1 MLYAFRVET
10 AGVVRTVV
18 AAAETVGELECA
30 IERMIADGAPGNRP
44 DYIAFLTNKL
54 FKDIDSY
61 PFVAEH
67 AIVAGSDSFCVQYG
81 VTVLDRDAVLARHR
95 AMVDAANDS
104 YDPQADQR
112 SIAEIHGLDK
122 HDPWDNRTDEQK
134 AYDAKMKALADK
146 AKAKGDLTGESFAPD
161 QSAAK
166 DDLTITGVRAHQD
179 SDGKVRVDS
188 VMAIKGNG
196 FYGSEQ
202 SAEGGPLVS
211 ATWAGHW
218 RLDLVGDDGDCIG
231 SVMDA
236 AGVAADRMVA
246 SGEMPAGGVIFLNA
260 SEDEMRRISARL
272 TRDRMAHTVAV
283 VNGDGS
289 LADHDMSDN
298 PDPTISDEPG
308 VFHKVV
314 IPGRKLRDVVAVLVD
329 TSVNPINTARVVM
342 AGSAA
347 LSTKAVG
354 GYGNASGGCWL
365 AYGAEVKANH
375 AERLLRREKIACTV
389 CPVNADGSPAN
400 PVASPVPDP
409 DPGPRPWNSRAGELA
424 AMDEDALHAN
434 RNEYAPSE
442 FLFCGKSETGTG
454 DAIVHITPRSYF
466 LEHGAMWDQPLGI
479 AHMLP
484 PDLTE
489 IAPGVYRSRSRKWTF
504 VSLELNRAGFRESVR
519 LKMYLNTL

>member
-1 MLYAFRVET
+1 MLFAFRVET
-10 AGVVRTVV
+10 TGAVRTVV

-30 IERMIADGAPGNRP
+30 IERMIADGAPGDRP
-44 DYIAFLTNKL
+44 DYVAFLTDKL

-67 AIVAGSDSFCVQYG
+67 TVVAGSDSFCEQYG
-81 VTVLDRDAVLARHR
+81 VTVLDRGDVLARHR
-95 AMVDAANDS
+95 AMVDAAHNS

-112 SIAEIHGLDK
+112 TIAEIYGLDK

-134 AYDAKMKALADK
+134 AYAAKMKAMTDK
-146 AKAKGDLTGESFAPD
+146 AKAKGKGDITGESFAAD

-166 DDLTITGVRAHQD
+166 DDLTITGVSVHQD
-179 SDGKVRVDS
+179 EDGTVRVGS

-196 FYGSEQ
+196 FYGPDENASTP
-202 SAEGGPLVS
+202 GT

-218 RLDLVGDDGDCIG
+218 RIDLVGDDGDCIG

-236 AGVAADRMVA
+236 AGIAADRLVA
-246 SGEMPAGGVIFLNA
+246 TGQVPAGGVLVFNA
-260 SEDEMRRISARL
+260 SEDEVRRVSACL
-272 TRDRMAHTVAV
+272 MRDRMAHTVAF
-283 VNGDGS
+283 VNGDDS
-289 LADHDMSDN
+289 LTDHDMSDN
-298 PDPTISDEPG
+298 PDPSISDEPD
-308 VFHKVV
+308 VFHKVD
-314 IPGRKLRDVVAVLVD
+314 ITGRKLRDVMAVLIN
-329 TSVNPINTARVVM
+329 TSVNPTNTARVTMV
-342 AGSAA
+342 GSGV
-347 LSTKAVG
+347 LSTQTVG

-365 AYGAEVKANH
+365 AYEAEVKASH
-375 AERLLRREKIACTV
+375 AERLLRREKIDCRV
-389 CPVNADGSPAN
+389 YPVNEDGSPATAT
-400 PVASPVPDP
+400 PVAVHEP
-409 DPGPRPWNSRAGELA
+409 DPGPRPWNSRAGELD
-424 AMDEDALHAN
+424 AMDEDARRAI
-434 RNEYAPSE
+434 RYAPSE

-504 VSLELNRAGFRESVR
+504 VSLELNRAGFRESVK
-519 LKMYLNTL
+519 LKLYLNTL